1 MLENNNIS
9 TTIAQGMKGYIKA
22 AYLYWLLPQPV
33 KSRCLTALDTQH
45 QARLNRGLQHITS
58 LSIQQEITILKEAI
72 HKINAIQ
79 IHTRHLRDISI
90 IASCIILG
98 IIVVLSIIVSSG
110 WHVFQ
115 SIYYILQYGGLHAV
129 LMPLIVMYA
138 GTLTGK
144 SLLTLVMPSNILP
157 DIIMSIIA
165 ATSIIIVYFFI
176 FPYNTAPVT
185 KQSIIAFV
193 FAITAVPFSEELFFR
208 GIIFLHGG
216 RHYGYTASWFF
227 ASFVFATI
235 HLPHT
240 PQEFAAYF
248 IFSTILC
255 GIVYRFSLFSGIV
268 AHALANCLLFI
279 L

>member
-1 MLENNNIS
+1 
-9 TTIAQGMKGYIKA
+9 MKGYIKA
-22 AYLYWLLPQPV
+22 AYIYWLLPQPA
-33 KSRCLTALDTQH
+33 KSRCLTALDSQQ
-45 QARLNRGLQHITS
+45 QAKLNKGLQHITS

-79 IHTRHLRDISI
+79 IHTRHIRDISI

-98 IIVVLSIIVSSG
+98 IIVILSIIISPR
-110 WHVFQ
+110 WHVIQ

-129 LMPLIVMYA
+129 LMPFIVMYA
-138 GTLTGK
+138 STLTGK
-144 SLLTLVMPSNILP
+144 SLFQLIMPSQIVIDIL
-157 DIIMSIIA
+157 MSIIG
-165 ATSIIIVYFFI
+165 ATAIIIVYFLI
-176 FPYNTAPVT
+176 FPHNTALVT

-193 FAITAVPFSEELFFR
+193 FAITAVPLSEELFFR
-208 GIIFLHGG
+208 GIIYLHGG
-216 RHYGYTASWFF
+216 KLYGYTASWFF

-255 GIVYRFSLFSGIV
+255 GIVYRFSLFSSIV
-268 AHALANCLLFI
+268 AHALSNGLLF
-279 L
+279 LL